1 MPATNIRSCCYPCF
15 LPCNLATT
23 LGVPTTYPPPTPPLT
38 LDNSLGRLTELRR
51 VFYVLLLVYCKG
63 YNSGTAEQSSQGVGG
78 ARYGG
83 GRASVP
89 SLGVPPSPLHL
100 MVTNQSS
107 PNTQH
112 QYSWV
117 YGQLNLQPLPFLAS
131 YCLVYNKQVGPA
143 KDKAIVPT
151 FFQL

>member
-1 MPATNIRSCCYPCF
+1 MFNNWPEQ
-15 LPCNLATT
+15 
-23 LGVPTTYPPPTPPLT
+23 
-38 LDNSLGRLTELRR
+38 LTEVRNTPYLHLR
-51 VFYVLLLVYCKG
+51 LYCKG

-107 PNTQH
+107 PNTQQ

-117 YGQLNLQPLPFLAS
+117 YIQLNLQPLPFLAS

-143 KDKAIVPT
+143 KNKAIVPT